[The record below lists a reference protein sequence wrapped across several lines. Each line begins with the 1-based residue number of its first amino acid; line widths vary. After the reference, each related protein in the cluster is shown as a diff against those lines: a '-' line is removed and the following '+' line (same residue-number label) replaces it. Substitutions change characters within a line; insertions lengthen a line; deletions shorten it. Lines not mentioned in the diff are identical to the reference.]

1 MRRPALVASDLDGT
15 LVASD
20 GRVSRRNR
28 AALELAESAGA
39 LVVLVT
45 GRPPR
50 WMGPIARDTGHRG
63 VAICANG
70 ALRYDLSTQRVVGHS
85 AFPPGSAAEV
95 VAALR
100 GAVPD
105 LVFAAERSLGFAAE
119 HTYRLE
125 VVDDGREVGGRIED
139 LLEGH
144 DTVKL
149 LARLPTVSD
158 PDALLAR
165 ARAVVGDLA
174 TLTHSS
180 GDALL
185 EISAAGVTKASALEH
200 LAAERGIGPDG
211 VVAFGDM
218 PNDLPMLGWAGHA
231 VAMANAHP
239 GVLAVADEVTAS
251 NDDDGVAIVLERLF
265 G

>member
-1 MRRPALVASDLDGT
+1 MPRPALVASDLDGT

-50 WMGPIARDTGHRG
+50 WMSTVARDTGHRG

-70 ALRYDLSTQRVVGHS
+70 ALRYDLSTERVVGHS
-85 AFPPGSAAEV
+85 AFPPGSAAKV

-100 GAVPD
+100 DAVPD
-105 LVFAAERSLGFAAE
+105 LAFAAERSAGFAAE
-119 HTYRLE
+119 HAYRLE
-125 VVDDGREVGGRIED
+125 VVDDDREMSRRIED
-139 LLEGH
+139 LLDGH

-149 LARLPTVSD
+149 LARPPSTAD
-158 PDALLAR
+158 PDALLIR
-165 ARAVVGDLA
+165 ARAAVGDLA

-185 EISAAGVTKASALEH
+185 EISAAGVTKASALEQ
-200 LAAERGIGPDG
+200 LAAEGGIGPAG
-211 VVAFGDM
+211 VIAFGDM
-218 PNDLPMLGWAGHA
+218 PNDLPMLGWAGHS

-239 GVLAVADEVTAS
+239 GVLAIADEVTAS

-265 G
+265 A